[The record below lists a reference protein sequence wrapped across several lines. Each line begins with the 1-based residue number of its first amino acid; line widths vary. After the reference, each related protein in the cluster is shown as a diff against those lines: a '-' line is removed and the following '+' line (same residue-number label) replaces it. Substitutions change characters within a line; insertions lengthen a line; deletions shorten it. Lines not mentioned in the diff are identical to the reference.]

1 MADAGSDL
9 EAAFARLLIGEPA
22 TPQLKKAA
30 EAGRLRVNIA
40 NVALEA
46 GRSRTLIG
54 HDNCPFPDLRRRIL
68 GVKEEGPT
76 ARQARHALKVA
87 NRRIAELTQQLA
99 ERDSIQAAL
108 VLDREKMRLEAEAVQ
123 PRLVRARPKP

>member
-9 EAAFARLLIGEPA
+9 EAAFARLVIGEPA
-22 TPQLKKAA
+22 TPKLRKAA

-40 NVALEA
+40 TVALEA

-68 GVKEEGPT
+68 ELKNEGPT
-76 ARQARHALKVA
+76 ARHARHALKVA
-87 NRRIAELTQQLA
+87 NRRVAELTKQLA

-108 VLDREKMRLEAEAVQ
+108 VLDRERMRRDAEAIL
-123 PRLVRARPKP
+123 PRIVRARPKP

>member
-9 EAAFARLLIGEPA
+9 EAAFARLVIGEPA
-22 TPQLKKAA
+22 NPKLKNAA
-30 EAGRLRVNIA
+30 EAGRLRVNIVT
-40 NVALEA
+40 VALEA

-68 GVKEEGPT
+68 ELKNEGPT
-76 ARQARHALKVA
+76 ARHARHALKVA
-87 NRRIAELTQQLA
+87 NRRIAELTKQLA

-108 VLDREKMRLEAEAVQ
+108 VQDRERMRRDAEAIL
-123 PRLVRARPKP
+123 PRIVRARPKP

>member
-1 MADAGSDL
+1 MADARSDL
-9 EAAFARLLIGEPA
+9 EAAFARLVIGEPV
-22 TPQLKKAA
+22 TPKLRVAV
-30 EAGRLRVNIA
+30 EAGRLRINIA
-40 NVALEA
+40 TVALEA

-68 GVKEEGPT
+68 EMKEEGPT
-76 ARQARHALKVA
+76 ARQARQALKVA
-87 NRRIAELTQQLA
+87 NRRISELTQQLA

-108 VLDREKMRLEAEAVQ
+108 VLDRERMKLEAEAAQ